1 MLLHQCQSPSC
12 LEGQSP
18 ATMTAQNV
26 SQVDPA
32 EVCNELLQGGHCA
45 SEIAALQLY
54 TALTTKNSRHWRG
67 TPLSYLRQRIQM
79 AKDDVRFGGRAFLE

>member
-1 MLLHQCQSPSC
+1 
-12 LEGQSP
+12 
-18 ATMTAQNV
+18 MTAQNV
-26 SQVDPA
+26 SQVDWVEA
-32 EVCNELLQGGHCA
+32 VKHAGELLQGGHCV

-79 AKDDVRFGGRAFLE
+79 AKDDDVRFRGLAFLE